1 MKSQKPRRLMSRL
14 LSMLLILAVIQVAAG
29 CRRCLNELQKAQDTF
44 NAAYQ
49 GQAAGAP
56 QQAKYQQTVD
66 QVEQKVLP
74 CLTRDDLKVQA
85 YAMDAYAKWSLGKYT
100 EAIADAQKG
109 QDLYERAGKV
119 TNPRDYGML
128 LIVPGYAIYSQ
139 TYDRYQARRQQGFL
153 SKEEAQKFTQEMAKA
168 LQQIDTVNAKLNQND
183 EIVIRA
189 NQEQLRIVRQI
200 MHMWDTDVKDRKEG
214 EPQVRLWAA
223 KADDIARK
231 FPAGD
236 YPNKTETQSLLKK
249 IDSLKKAYD
258 VK

>member
-1 MKSQKPRRLMSRL
+1 MKSQTPRRIMPRL
-14 LSMLLILAVIQVAAG
+14 LSVFLILAVIQVSAG
-29 CRRCLNELQKAQDTF
+29 CRRCSMELQKAQDMF

-49 GQAAGAP
+49 GQAAGAASAP
-56 QQAKYQQTVD
+56 QQAKYQQVID
-66 QVEQKVLP
+66 QVEQKTLP

-85 YAMDAYAKWSLGKYT
+85 YAMEAYAKFSLGKYT

-119 TNPRDYGML
+119 TNPRDYGLL

-139 TYDRYQARRQQGFL
+139 TYDRYQERRKQGFL
-153 SKEEAQKFTQEMAKA
+153 SKEEAQKFTQDMAKA
-168 LQQIDTVNAKLNQND
+168 LQQIDTVNAKLDKND
-183 EIVIRA
+183 EMVILA
-189 NQEQLRIVRQI
+189 NQIVRQI
-200 MHMWDTDVKDRKEG
+200 MLMWDTDVKDRKEA

-236 YPNKTETQSLLKK
+236 YPFKSETQSLLKK